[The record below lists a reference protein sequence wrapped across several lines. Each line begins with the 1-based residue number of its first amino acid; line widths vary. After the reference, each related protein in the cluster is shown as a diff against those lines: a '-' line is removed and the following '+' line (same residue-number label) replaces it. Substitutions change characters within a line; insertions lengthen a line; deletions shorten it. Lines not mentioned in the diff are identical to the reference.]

1 MTRPQ
6 RRRPPWRRT
15 RSRSPTNRA
24 GEVEDQPTE
33 EERRHTAAERR
44 ERAGADEHRH
54 PVQRD
59 VDGPLQVGGDVARA
73 HAIGEL
79 VPTEGGRR
87 EQQALG
93 DERDGHRCVR
103 IEAVDLGLTFEGG
116 EEHRRKNHAEHRVRE
131 DARDHGGA
139 VRALAAEALLAHR
152 QVHAHGCTTLV
163 RYAPRLVGA
172 SVVHVEVVDGVATIT
187 LDSPANRNALGR
199 ALLSDLSA
207 ALDRATAPDVR
218 VVVLTHT
225 GPAFCAGADLK
236 ERSSSA
242 ADSGPPDSRPMV
254 DAMRRLMDADAPTI
268 ASVKGPVRAGG
279 IGLMASC
286 DLVVVAASVD
296 FAFTE
301 VRIGVAPAI
310 ISVPILGRA
319 NASLLRAPFLT
330 GERFDAQ
337 RARSIGSSPT
347 SAATATTSTA
357 SSPSSAPA
365 CSLGAPS
372 AVAETKRLMRTVPTL
387 GRDDAFEQMRA
398 LSDSLFQGA
407 DAAEGMA
414 AFLEKRRPAWHT
426 EPLTEPLTER
436 QGSDT

>member
-1 MTRPQ
+1 M
-6 RRRPPWRRT
+6 
-15 RSRSPTNRA
+15 
-24 GEVEDQPTE
+24 
-33 EERRHTAAERR
+33 
-44 ERAGADEHRH
+44 
-54 PVQRD
+54 D
-59 VDGPLQVGGDVARA
+59 VVG
-73 HAIGEL
+73 
-79 VPTEGGRR
+79 
-87 EQQALG
+87 
-93 DERDGHRCVR
+93 
-103 IEAVDLGLTFEGG
+103 
-116 EEHRRKNHAEHRVRE
+116 
-131 DARDHGGA
+131 
-139 VRALAAEALLAHR
+139 
-152 QVHAHGCTTLV
+152 
-163 RYAPRLVGA
+163 
-172 SVVHVEVVDGVATIT
+172 GVATIT

-337 RARSIGSSPT
+337 RARSIGLVTHVGSDSDDVDRIV
-347 SAATATTSTA
+347 AELCAGVLA
-357 SSPSSAPA
+357 
-365 CSLGAPS
+365 GAPS

-387 GRDDAFEQMRA
+387 GRDVAFEQMRA
-398 LSDSLFQGA
+398 LSDSLFQAA

-414 AFLEKRRPAWHT
+414 AFLEKRRPTWHT

>member
-1 MTRPQ
+1 
-6 RRRPPWRRT
+6 
-15 RSRSPTNRA
+15 
-24 GEVEDQPTE
+24 
-33 EERRHTAAERR
+33 
-44 ERAGADEHRH
+44 
-54 PVQRD
+54 
-59 VDGPLQVGGDVARA
+59 
-73 HAIGEL
+73 
-79 VPTEGGRR
+79 
-87 EQQALG
+87 
-93 DERDGHRCVR
+93 
-103 IEAVDLGLTFEGG
+103 
-116 EEHRRKNHAEHRVRE
+116 
-131 DARDHGGA
+131 
-139 VRALAAEALLAHR
+139 
-152 QVHAHGCTTLV
+152 
-163 RYAPRLVGA
+163 VGA
-172 SVVHVEVVDGVATIT
+172 SVVHVAVVDGVATIT

-199 ALLSDLSA
+199 ALLADLA
-207 ALDRATAPDVR
+207 VALDRATAPDVR

-236 ERSSSA
+236 ERSSGTSDA
-242 ADSGPPDSRPMV
+242 VPPDSRPPDSAPMV
-254 DAMRRLMDADAPTI
+254 DAMARLMDADAPTI

-337 RARSIGSSPT
+337 RARSIGLVTHVGSDSDDVDRIV
-347 SAATATTSTA
+347 AELCAGVLA
-357 SSPSSAPA
+357 
-365 CSLGAPS
+365 GAPH
-372 AVAETKRLMRTVPTL
+372 AVAETKRLMRTVPSL
-387 GRDDAFEQMRA
+387 GRDVAFERMRA

-426 EPLTEPLTER
+426 EPRSPGT
-436 QGSDT
+436 